1 MCRCARRNSRFAIS
15 GGAGSF
21 RAMQLV
27 AVLSSALALF
37 DPAPAAVPNPKY
49 NPVILVHGIHSDSRD
64 MTRMARHFR
73 AEGREVFT
81 PDLAPNGGQATMD
94 ELGKQ
99 LADYAAKHV
108 RRGRKFDLVG
118 FSMGGLVSR
127 YYVQRL
133 GGAAHVGHLV
143 TIAAPHRGTI
153 LARLHPGAGAA
164 EMRRGSAFLR
174 DLTTDDATLARV
186 KFTSFYTPLD
196 LVIVPASS
204 SAMPQARNVRVW
216 ASLHPSLILEKRC
229 IRAVAAALRS

>member
-1 MCRCARRNSRFAIS
+1 
-15 GGAGSF
+15 
-21 RAMQLV
+21 MQLV

-37 DPAPAAVPNPKY
+37 DPAPAPVPNPKY

-133 GGAAHVGHLV
+133 GGAAHVGHLI

-153 LARLHPGAGAA
+153 LARLHRGAGAV
-164 EMRRGSAFLR
+164 EMRRNSAFLR
-174 DLTTDDATLARV
+174 DLASDDATLARV
-186 KFTSFYTPLD
+186 KFTTFHTPLD
-196 LVIVPASS
+196 LVVVPASS

-216 ASLHPSLILEKRC
+216 ASLHPSLILEMRC
-229 IRAVAAALRS
+229 IRAVASALGS

>member
-1 MCRCARRNSRFAIS
+1 
-15 GGAGSF
+15 
-21 RAMQLV
+21 MQIV
-27 AVLSSALALF
+27 ALLSSALALL
-37 DPAPAAVPNPKY
+37 DPAPAPPNPALP
-49 NPVILVHGIHSDSRD
+49 PVILVHGIHSDSRD

-81 PDLAPNGGQATMD
+81 PDLSPNGGEATIE
-94 ELGKQ
+94 ELGRQ

-133 GGAAHVGHLV
+133 GGAERVGHLV
-143 TIAAPHRGTI
+143 TIAAPHHGTV

-164 EMRRGSAFLR
+164 EMRRDSAFLR
-174 DLTTDDATLARV
+174 ELARDDATLTRV

-196 LVIVPASS
+196 LVVFPASS

-216 ASLHPSLILEKRC
+216 ASLHPSLILERRC
-229 IRAVAAALRS
+229 LRAVSGALAAS

>member
-1 MCRCARRNSRFAIS
+1 
-15 GGAGSF
+15 
-21 RAMQLV
+21 MQIV
-27 AVLSSALALF
+27 ALLSTALAFF
-37 DPAPAAVPNPKY
+37 DPAPIPAKAEY

-81 PDLAPNGGQATMD
+81 PDFAPNGGQATIE

-99 LADYAAKHV
+99 LADYTAKHV
-108 RRGRKFDLVG
+108 KRGRKFDLVG

-133 GGAAHVGHLV
+133 GGAARVGRLI
-143 TIAAPHRGTI
+143 TIAAPHHGTVF
-153 LARLHPGAGAA
+153 ARLNSRPGAV
-164 EMRRGSAFLR
+164 EMRRNSSFLR
-174 DLTTDDATLARV
+174 DLARDNATLSRV

-196 LVIVPASS
+196 LVVVPARSS
-204 SAMPQARNVRVW
+204 EMPQARNVRVW

-229 IRAVAAALRS
+229 IRTVAAALR

>member
-1 MCRCARRNSRFAIS
+1 
-15 GGAGSF
+15 
-21 RAMQLV
+21 MQLV

-37 DPAPAAVPNPKY
+37 DPAPAATPNPEY

-73 AEGREVFT
+73 AEGREVFA

-99 LADYAAKHV
+99 LSDFAEKHV
-108 RRGRKFDLVG
+108 PRGRKFDLVG

-133 GGAAHVGHLV
+133 GGAAHVGHLI

-164 EMRRGSAFLR
+164 EMRRDSAFLR
-174 DLTTDDATLARV
+174 DLASDDATLARV

-196 LVIVPASS
+196 LVVVPSSS

-216 ASLHPSLILEKRC
+216 ASLHPSLILEMRC

>member
-1 MCRCARRNSRFAIS
+1 
-15 GGAGSF
+15 
-21 RAMQLV
+21 MQLV
-27 AVLSSALALF
+27 ALLSSALAFF
-37 DPAPAAVPNPKY
+37 DAAPAAPNPKY

-81 PDLAPNGGQATMD
+81 PDLSPNGGQATIE

-99 LADYAAKHV
+99 LATYTATHV
-108 RRGRKFDLVG
+108 KRGRKFDLVG

-133 GGAAHVGHLV
+133 GGAERVGHLI
-143 TIAAPHRGTI
+143 TIAAPHRGTVM
-153 LARLHPGAGAA
+153 ARMACGAGAV

-174 DLTTDDATLARV
+174 DLASDEAKLAHV
-186 KFTSFYTPLD
+186 KFTTFYTPLD

-204 SAMPQARNVRVW
+204 SVMPQAKNVRVW

-229 IRAVAAALRS
+229 IRAVADALGS

>member
-1 MCRCARRNSRFAIS
+1 
-15 GGAGSF
+15 
-21 RAMQLV
+21 MQIV
-27 AVLSSALALF
+27 ALLSSALALL
-37 DPAPAAVPNPKY
+37 DPAPAPPNPALP
-49 NPVILVHGIHSDSRD
+49 PVILVHGIHSDSRD

-81 PDLAPNGGQATMD
+81 PDLSPNGGEATIE
-94 ELGKQ
+94 ELGRQ

-108 RRGRKFDLVG
+108 GRGRKFDLVG

-133 GGAAHVGHLV
+133 GGAERVGHLV
-143 TIAAPHRGTI
+143 TIAAPHHGTV

-164 EMRRGSAFLR
+164 EMRRDSAFLR
-174 DLTTDDATLARV
+174 ELARDDATLARV

-196 LVIVPASS
+196 LVVFPASS

-216 ASLHPSLILEKRC
+216 ASLHPSLILERRC
-229 IRAVAAALRS
+229 LRAVSGALTAS